1 MKFAEI
7 FPNID
12 YRGGYKIQGKEFV
25 AYGGDYAEAKIVFKR
40 NGKDLFVANANRFS
54 ISSDR
59 IAAQEAGVKIFFD
72 GDSIF
77 HGNLQFKYVN
87 SERQLQLY
95 RKVNGRSGAPM
106 LNTYHNVTMDFE
118 LLQWNID
125 DDIITFGSLPGS
137 AESRVEFESVIK
149 I

>member
-1 MKFAEI
+1 MSM
-7 FPNID
+7 P
-12 YRGGYKIQGKEFV
+12 RTLPKERLICGCPC
-25 AYGGDYAEAKIVFKR
+25 YDNKPIII
-40 NGKDLFVANANRFS
+40 ANANRFS

-106 LNTYHNVTMDFE
+106 LRSI
-118 LLQWNID
+118 LLLW
-125 DDIITFGSLPGS
+125 
-137 AESRVEFESVIK
+137 
-149 I
+149 